1 MKRDFDLCFLFAVR
15 EFATISIGIL
25 RSKSNS
31 DYLVG
36 CSSPGKPIAQM
47 SKSNSDDLGGWSS
60 PEKPIAPKLNRSS
73 ISSYLSSLEVL
84 LAIPLHPSSRTCWF
98 ATIGG

>member
-1 MKRDFDLCFLFAVR
+1 
-15 EFATISIGIL
+15 
-25 RSKSNS
+25 
-31 DYLVG
+31 
-36 CSSPGKPIAQM
+36 M

-84 LAIPLHPSSRTCWF
+84 LAIPLHPREKGLVAASIAVSSKKEASKLRSLITALRVSICDSRSCALSFSESRWF
-98 ATIGG
+98 V

>member
-25 RSKSNS
+25 R
-31 DYLVG
+31 
-36 CSSPGKPIAQM
+36 